1 MAHHLILQ
9 ERQTIARLWK
19 ERKSKAEIAHVLG
32 RSRST
37 ITREI
42 SRNIGRNGYRPR
54 EAQQM
59 AKERRQRCRRPAK
72 MCEPVLETYV
82 KEKLELRWSPDQ
94 IAGRSLLDFP
104 RKAARQISRQTI
116 YTWIG
121 QQGEEAAQWRSL
133 LRRGGPRPKKGGHLK
148 GSVSIKGR
156 PCIVDGRQRY
166 GDWEGDTV
174 VGPMHRNGLL
184 TAVERKSGYLR
195 MAKLDNLKSET
206 VVRGAKRKL
215 GDLPPSLRRT
225 MTFDDGTEFAQ
236 HAKLSRQL
244 NMAVYFAQPYCSW
257 QRGTNENTNGLV
269 RQFFPKGTDFQRISH
284 HEVTRVETLIN
295 ERPRRRHGYR
305 TPAEILADR
314 LCCV

>member
-1 MAHHLILQ
+1 MADHLSLR
-9 ERQTIARLWK
+9 ERQTIARLCTGQT
-19 ERKSKAEIAHVLG
+19 SKAEIGRLLG
-32 RSRST
+32 RNRST
-37 ITREI
+37 ITRELK
-42 SRNIGRNGYRPR
+42 RNMGRNGYRPC
-54 EAQQM
+54 EAHEM
-59 AKERRQRCRRPAK
+59 AQKRRQQCRRPAK
-72 MCEPVLETYV
+72 MSDPTVEAYV
-82 KEKLELRWSPDQ
+82 QEKLELRWSPDQ
-94 IAGRSLLDFP
+94 IAGRSKRDFP
-104 RKAARQISRQTI
+104 RKEAHQVSRQTI

-121 QQGEEAAQWRSL
+121 QQGEQAGHWRSR
-133 LRRGGPRPKKGGHLK
+133 LRRGGPRPQKAHLK
-148 GSVSIKGR
+148 GCVSIQGR
-156 PCIVDGRQRY
+156 PTIVDRRQRY

-174 VGPMHRNGLL
+174 VGPMHRNGVF

-195 MAKLDNLKSET
+195 MAKLTNLKSET

-225 MTFDDGTEFAQ
+225 MTFDNGTEFAQ
-236 HAKLSRQL
+236 HAKLARQL
-244 NMAVYFAQPYCSW
+244 GLAVYFAKPYCSW

-284 HEVTRVETLIN
+284 QEVARVETLIN

>member
-19 ERKSKAEIAHVLG
+19 QRRSKLEIAHILG

-37 ITREI
+37 VTRELK
-42 SRNIGRNGYRPR
+42 RNMSRNGYRPR
-54 EAQQM
+54 EAHRM
-59 AKERRQRCRRPAK
+59 AAQRRQRCRRPNK
-72 MCEPVLETYV
+72 MSEPVLESYV

-94 IAGRSLLDFP
+94 IAGRSKLDFS
-104 RKAARQISRQTI
+104 RKRAGQVSRQTI
-116 YTWIG
+116 YRWID
-121 QQGEEAAQWRSL
+121 QQGNEGDHWRLL
-133 LRRGGPRPKKGGHLK
+133 LRRGGPRPQKGGHLK
-148 GSVSIKGR
+148 GCVSIQGR
-156 PCIVDGRQRY
+156 PTIVDRRQRY

-215 GDLPPSLRRT
+215 GDLPAAMRRT
-225 MTFDDGTEFAQ
+225 MTFDNGTEFARHQ
-236 HAKLSRQL
+236 KLSRQL
-244 NMAVYFAQPYCSW
+244 KIAVYFAKPYCSW

-269 RQFFPKGTDFQRISH
+269 RQFYPKGTDFQQISH
-284 HEVTRVETLIN
+284 HEVARVETLIN

-305 TPAEILADR
+305 TPVEILAKR

>member
-1 MAHHLILQ
+1 
-9 ERQTIARLWK
+9 
-19 ERKSKAEIAHVLG
+19 LG
-32 RSRST
+32 RHRSP
-37 ITREI
+37 ITRELK
-42 SRNIGRNGYRPR
+42 RNMGRNGYRPR
-54 EAQQM
+54 EAQEM
-59 AKERRQRCRRPAK
+59 AKERRQQCRRAAK
-72 MCEPVLETYV
+72 MCEPVLAAYV
-82 KEKLELRWSPDQ
+82 KENLELRWSPDQ
-94 IAGRSLLDFP
+94 IAGRSKLDFP
-104 RKAARQISRQTI
+104 RKAAHQISRQTI
-116 YTWIG
+116 YTWID
-121 QQGEEAAQWRSL
+121 QQGEVAAGHWRSL
-133 LRRGGPRPKKGGHLK
+133 LRRGGVRPQKEGHLK

-156 PCIVDGRQRY
+156 PAIVDCRRRY

-195 MAKLDNLKSET
+195 MAKLANLKSET

-215 GDLPPSLRRT
+215 GDLPSSLRRT
-225 MTFDDGTEFAQ
+225 MTFDNGTEFAQ

-244 NMAVYFAQPYCSW
+244 EMAVYFAQPYCSW

-284 HEVTRVETLIN
+284 HEVTRVETLLN

-305 TPAEILADR
+305 TPAEILATR

>member
-1 MAHHLILQ
+1 MADHLSLR

-19 ERKSKAEIAHVLG
+19 ERKSKAEIAHILG

-37 ITREI
+37 LTRELK
-42 SRNIGRNGYRPR
+42 RNMGRNGYRPR
-54 EAQQM
+54 EAHEM
-59 AKERRQRCRRPAK
+59 AQERRQRCRRPAK
-72 MCEPVLETYV
+72 MCKPVLEAYV

-94 IAGRSLLDFP
+94 IAGRSSLDFP
-104 RKAARQISRQTI
+104 RKPAHQISRQTI

-121 QQGEEAAQWRSL
+121 QQGTQADYWRSL
-133 LRRGGPRPKKGGHLK
+133 LRRGGPKPQKGGHLK
-148 GSVSIKGR
+148 DCVSIKGR
-156 PCIVDGRQRY
+156 PRIVNRRRRY

-174 VGPMHRNGLL
+174 VGPMHRNGLF

-195 MAKLDNLKSET
+195 MARLDNLKSET

-215 GDLPPSLRRT
+215 GNLPSSLRRT
-225 MTFDDGTEFAQ
+225 MTLDNGTEFAQ
-236 HAKLSRQL
+236 HTKLSRQL
-244 NMAVYFAQPYCSW
+244 ELAVYFAQPYCSW

-284 HEVTRVETLIN
+284 HEVARVETLLN

-305 TPAEILADR
+305 TPAEILDTR